1 MSLHVEELRL
11 LFSPTAGARDVTFGV
26 GEGEL
31 LVLLGPSGCG
41 KSTTL
46 RLIAGLE
53 EPQAG
58 RVRIDDEDVTPLP
71 AHRRDVAFV
80 FQRPTFLPHR
90 TVAENIA
97 YPLACRDLNGLD
109 LLRGRFKPEHL
120 GAADSWARR
129 LSVDSLLD
137 RYPDKLSGG
146 EAQRVALAR
155 SLVKASRVLLLDEPL
170 ANIDVQLRHALRSEI
185 LRIRELA
192 REERGSALVYVTHD
206 QEDALMLGDRVAL
219 MRDGRIVQIG
229 TPADLYRDPADLF
242 TAQFLRSPGLNIVP
256 GRLEPA
262 EGDGLRVA
270 FLGGRATLEH
280 REPRVRDGLNPGK
293 ELAVGFRVDAARM
306 SGDGRFSAPV
316 QEVRDLGHQTC
327 LILKEAGG
335 EEITLYTDHDTIPA
349 GSEPAG
355 SEVIRFDVHSDDIY
369 VFDPETEARIL

>member
-1 MSLHVEELRL
+1 MSLRVEDLRL
-11 LFSPTAGARDVTFGV
+11 LFSPTAGARDVSFEV

-58 RVRIDDEDVTPLP
+58 KVSIDGHDVTGLP

-97 YPLACRDLNGLD
+97 YPLACRDSSGLD
-109 LLRGRFKPEHL
+109 LLRGRFEPEHL
-120 GAADSWARR
+120 ETAAVWAGR

-155 SLVKASRVLLLDEPL
+155 SLVKGSRVLLLDEPL

-185 LRIRELA
+185 LRIRDLA
-192 REERGSALVYVTHD
+192 GEERGSALVYVTHD

-256 GRLEPA
+256 ARLEPA
-262 EGDGLRVA
+262 EGSGLQVA
-270 FLGGRATLEH
+270 FLGDRARLAG
-280 REPRVRDGLNPGK
+280 REPRVREGLEPGRR
-293 ELAVGFRVDAARM
+293 LAVGFRVDAARIRD
-306 SGDGRFSAPV
+306 DGRFSAPV
-316 QEVRDLGHQTC
+316 REIRDLGHQTC
-327 LILKEAGG
+327 LILEEAEG
-335 EEITLYTDHDTIPA
+335 EEITLYTDGGAAPGGA
-349 GSEPAG
+349 EL
-355 SEVIRFDVHSDDIY
+355 VRFDVQPEDLY